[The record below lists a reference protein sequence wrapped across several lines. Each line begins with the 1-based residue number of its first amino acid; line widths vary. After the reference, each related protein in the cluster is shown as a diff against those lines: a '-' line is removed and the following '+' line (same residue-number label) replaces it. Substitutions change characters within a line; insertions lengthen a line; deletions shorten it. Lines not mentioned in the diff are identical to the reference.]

1 MEFLRKAIRVGV
13 YSITSTDNVLQAD
26 LDAAVVKPDT
36 VMVSSLCQPLHE
48 VLFPDA
54 VYREE
59 ESQQQNLIAKL
70 RQVANEIES
79 QLWEISKIDGQI
91 DRQPS
96 VCDTILEARIA
107 SSHDAQPSGDVVTLC
122 SDRKLQG
129 LVNFLR
135 S

>member
-1 MEFLRKAIRVGV
+1 VEFLRKAIRVGV

-79 QLWEISKIDGQI
+79 QLSVTQFWRPGLRRLMMPSHQVMLLPFVPIESCRAWSISYD
-91 DRQPS
+91 P
-96 VCDTILEARIA
+96 EM
-107 SSHDAQPSGDVVTLC
+107 
-122 SDRKLQG
+122 
-129 LVNFLR
+129 
-135 S
+135 